1 MPARQS
7 VFHANRDF
15 LVAGLVSFVSGYV
28 VSNTKVR
35 FDTYGGMMTGNVVQM
50 GMAAQENNWTWVGI
64 YFLCIANF
72 ICGVMLGL
80 HMLPRLGSIA
90 DPAIIIFM
98 CGIFILVDGIDYH
111 QTFNS
116 PDGDRV
122 REYNDVMGS
131 PEYNI
136 WSSLASTL
144 VPFALG
150 MTNIISL
157 KADVI
162 KNDVTFLSNNI
173 QKLGIAL
180 YNGFTVGLTPAE
192 KRDALILLS
201 NCFCYIF
208 GGVSGAR
215 MGSLWYFHWSLSIAG
230 ILYLPMMRLAVVYPK
245 QPPAFAGRFHF
256 YGEVENAAP
265 LENKPTPAP
274 APAPPSPAAAAVPP
288 STPSWFSPGI
298 GKWDPIFG
306 LEVVLEKPEK
316 NMQLGVT
323 LSGEGH
329 PYLDDVA
336 SNGLAYGKL
345 LVGDQV
351 LSVNEWN
358 AIGHIET
365 ATRLKQVTGVIT
377 MRVMRPP
384 PGQPPPS
391 REPPVATSAP
401 SASEILA
408 TKLSTPPGMP
418 KLPSSNYIERKKAE
432 SIKDLTPEGQLSS
445 TDASRI

>member
-64 YFLCIANF
+64 YFLCITNF
-72 ICGVMLGL
+72 MCGVMLGL

-116 PDGDRV
+116 PDGDRM
-122 REYNDVMGS
+122 REYNDVMG
-131 PEYNI
+131 PPQYNI

-173 QKLGIAL
+173 QKLGIAM
-180 YNGFTVGLTPAE
+180 YNGLTVGLTPAE
-192 KRDALILLS
+192 KRDSLILFS

-245 QPPAFAGRFHF
+245 QPPAFAGPFHF
-256 YGEVENAAP
+256 YGE
-265 LENKPTPAP
+265 
-274 APAPPSPAAAAVPP
+274 
-288 STPSWFSPGI
+288 GI
-298 GKWDPIFG
+298 GKWDPVFG
-306 LEVVLEKPEK
+306 LEVVLEKPDK
-316 NMQLGVT
+316 DAKLGVT

-329 PYLDDVA
+329 PFLDDVA

-358 AIGHIET
+358 AVGHSET
-365 ATRLKQVTGVIT
+365 STRLKQMTGVIT
-377 MRVMRPP
+377 LRVLRPPP
-384 PGQPPPS
+384 PGQPLPP
-391 REPPVATSAP
+391 REPPVAKSAP
-401 SASEILA
+401 LASDILA
-408 TKLSTPPGMP
+408 TKLSTPSGMP
-418 KLPSSNYIERKKAE
+418 KLPSLNYIERKKAE
-432 SIKDLTPEGQLSS
+432 STKDLTPEGQLSATS
-445 TDASRI
+445 AS

>member
-64 YFLCIANF
+64 YFLCITNF
-72 ICGVMLGL
+72 MCGVMLGL

-116 PDGDRV
+116 PDGDRM
-122 REYNDVMGS
+122 REYNDVMG
-131 PEYNI
+131 PPQYNI

-173 QKLGIAL
+173 QKLGIAM
-180 YNGFTVGLTPAE
+180 YNGLTVGLTPAE
-192 KRDALILLS
+192 KRDSLILFS

-245 QPPAFAGRFHF
+245 QPPAFAGPFHF
-256 YGEVENAAP
+256 YGEVENAP
-265 LENKPTPAP
+265 PPEKPA
-274 APAPPSPAAAAVPP
+274 APPLAAAAVPP
-288 STPSWFSPGI
+288 STPAWVLNYPTYRQGI
-298 GKWDPIFG
+298 GKWDPVFG
-306 LEVVLEKPEK
+306 LEVVLEKPDK
-316 NMQLGVT
+316 DAKLGVT

-329 PYLDDVA
+329 PFLDDVA

-358 AIGHIET
+358 AVGHSET
-365 ATRLKQVTGVIT
+365 STRLKQMTGVIT
-377 MRVMRPP
+377 LRVLRPPP
-384 PGQPPPS
+384 PGQPLPP
-391 REPPVATSAP
+391 REPPVAKSAP
-401 SASEILA
+401 LASDIPA
-408 TKLSTPPGMP
+408 TKLLTPPGMP
-418 KLPSSNYIERKKAE
+418 KLPSLNYIERKKAE
-432 SIKDLTPEGQLSS
+432 STKDLTPEGQLSS
-445 TDASRI
+445 TSAS